1 MNVKWYITF
10 KKDLRIKELHFL
22 TLSSVICPTKWT
34 NTRKYIQNIE
44 TISNLPP
51 ETDELTLKKLIT
63 SCDFQIKA
71 MVFNCTG
78 LKSGILSFGKTIGI
92 YTKGLSID
100 FIYHSGFVLN
110 YGWKDLRYSKIK
122 PLTERHC
129 KRLFLGFYN
138 YQCISPHHYLDPNY
152 VEFNEALPQLMKK
165 EYFDFYVEKC
175 SNWGEIVDSGEFTC

>member
-1 MNVKWYITF
+1 MNVKWYITI

-63 SCDFQIKA
+63 SCDYRIKA

-78 LKSGILSFGKTIGI
+78 LRSGILSFGKTIGI

-110 YGWKDLRYSKIK
+110 YGWKDLKYSKIK
-122 PLTERHC
+122 PLRERQC

-138 YQCISPHHYLDPNY
+138 YKCISSYYYLDPNC

-175 SNWGEIVDSGEFTC
+175 SDWGEIVDSGEFTC

>member
-10 KKDLRIKELHFL
+10 KNDLRLKELHLL
-22 TLSSVICPTKWT
+22 TPNSVICPTKWT
-34 NTRKYIQNIE
+34 NTRKYTQYME
-44 TISNLPP
+44 TLSNLPP
-51 ETDELTLKKLIT
+51 ETNELTLKKLIT
-63 SCDFQIKA
+63 SSDFRLKSMI
-71 MVFNCTG
+71 FNCTG
-78 LKSGILSFGKTIGI
+78 ARRGILSFGKTHGI
-92 YTKGLSID
+92 YTIGLSVD

-110 YGWKDLRYSKIK
+110 YGWRDLKYSSIK
-122 PLTERHC
+122 PLTGRHC

-138 YQCISPHHYLDPNY
+138 YKCISPFYALDANC

>member
-1 MNVKWYITF
+1 MNVKWYITI

-22 TLSSVICPTKWT
+22 TLSSVICPIKWT

-63 SCDFQIKA
+63 SCDYRIKA

-122 PLTERHC
+122 PLAERQC

-138 YQCISPHHYLDPNY
+138 YKCISSYYYLDPNC
-152 VEFNEALPQLMKK
+152 VEFNEALPQLIKK
-165 EYFDFYVEKC
+165 EY
-175 SNWGEIVDSGEFTC
+175 

>member
-1 MNVKWYITF
+1 MNVRWYITF
-10 KKDLRIKELHFL
+10 KNDLKLKELHFL
-22 TLSSVICPTKWT
+22 TPSSVICPTKWT
-34 NTRKYIQNIE
+34 NTRKYTQYME
-44 TISNLPP
+44 TLSNLSP

-63 SCDFQIKA
+63 SSDFRLKS

-78 LKSGILSFGKTIGI
+78 LKSGILSFGKTYGI
-92 YTKGLSID
+92 YTIGLSVD

-110 YGWKDLRYSKIK
+110 YGWKDLKYSRIK

-129 KRLFLGFYN
+129 KRLFLDFYN
-138 YQCISPHHYLDPNY
+138 YKCNFPFYALDPNC

-175 SNWGEIVDSGEFTC
+175 SDWGEIVDSGEFTC